1 MSEQD
6 KKTIEEELGM
16 LYNYD
21 ELVRDDPVIQKLLAQ
36 SMAEGEAWG
45 TARGEARGKVQG
57 MIEGE
62 IKALKEM
69 ILSIVSIR
77 FSSALA
83 AQAQSAVLSI
93 QDYEVLK
100 RLHRQL
106 LKAGDEQSAR
116 LVLDLPDEQDEHL
129 PSASLN
135 E

>member
-1 MSEQD
+1 
-6 KKTIEEELGM
+6 
-16 LYNYD
+16 
-21 ELVRDDPVIQKLLAQ
+21 
-36 SMAEGEAWG
+36 
-45 TARGEARGKVQG
+45 

-69 ILSIVSIR
+69 ILNIVSIR
-77 FSSALA
+77 FSPALA
-83 AQAQSAVLSI
+83 AQAQSAVMSI

-106 LKAGDEQSAR
+106 LKAVDEQSAR